1 MELRPGLLV
10 GKNVR
15 LLRPLGEGGMGSVWV
30 AEHLTLQ
37 TEVAVKL
44 VLSQLA
50 KDEQAV
56 KRFTTEATAAA
67 QIKSP
72 HVVQVFDH
80 GIWNGLPYIVME
92 LLEGE
97 DLEGRIARL
106 GKIPLEDMAVVLKQC
121 SKALTQ
127 AHTLGI
133 VHRDIKPANIYLLS
147 QGDGEIFVKLL
158 DFGIAKRTA
167 GENFA
172 KTATGALI
180 GTPFYMS
187 PEQVMEDRMIDFHAD
202 LWALAVVAYEALT
215 GKVPFSGAS
224 LGAICVAVNSCVY
237 TAATQI
243 NPALPPDVDR
253 FFAKAFSRDPNQRFG
268 SAKEMADAL
277 IAIAQSTG
285 WEGIAGQ
292 TGRIHLRASFPQGFP
307 HGPYGDPRRSGTP
320 LPGATP
326 MVPVPPPSYSGS
338 MHGPP
343 PASRHS
349 TGSGV
354 AWPAIPPPAPSQP
367 YLPPPSSALPARGS
381 RTDPLPHQHHADASL
396 QKMTLSGTTMS
407 GTDPA
412 RRKRRVAVAIVGG
425 ALLACVVLGLVI
437 VLALQSAKEPEP
449 SPALQPE
456 GLKSSSEPVPAA
468 PPSALPTVLPA
479 DVAPPTSSSADGT
492 QAAPSASASAPAEA
506 ASMAAPKPSAPS
518 KSGTLLKPP
527 AKNPPRRNHGF

>member
-44 VLSQLA
+44 VLSQLS
-50 KDEQAV
+50 KDEQTV

-106 GKIPLEDMAVVLKQC
+106 GKIPLEDMAVILKQC
-121 SKALTQ
+121 SKALMQ

-133 VHRDIKPANIYLLS
+133 VHRDIKPANIYLIA

-187 PEQVMEDRMIDFHAD
+187 PEQVMEDRSIDFHAD
-202 LWALAVVAYEALT
+202 LWALSVVAYEGLT
-215 GKVPFSGAS
+215 GKVPFNGAS

-237 TAATQI
+237 APASQL

-253 FFAKAFSRDPNQRFG
+253 WFAKAFARDPNQRFG
-268 SAKEMADAL
+268 SVKEMADAM
-277 IAIAQSTG
+277 ISIAQATG

-292 TGRIHLRASFPQGFP
+292 TGRIHIRASFPLGFP
-307 HGPYGDPRRSGTP
+307 QGAMVDPRRSGTP
-320 LPGATP
+320 LPGA
-326 MVPVPPPSYSGS
+326 VPVVPAPPPSYSGA
-338 MHGPP
+338 MQGGPP
-343 PASRHS
+343 PPRPSS
-349 TGSGV
+349 SGTSSGV
-354 AWPAIPPPAPSQP
+354 SWPGMPVPS
-367 YLPPPSSALPARGS
+367 LTPPPSSALPHRGS
-381 RTDPLPHQHHADASL
+381 RTDPLPQNVDAAM

-407 GTDPA
+407 DVDPA

-425 ALLACVVLGLVI
+425 ALVACVVLGLVI
-437 VLALQSAKEPEP
+437 ALAMRGAAVKDPDPTPAAHPDESPSAGA
-449 SPALQPE
+449 SL
-456 GLKSSSEPVPAA
+456 LPAA
-468 PPSALPTVLPA
+468 PPSSEPSIEPASALPSAAESAAGTA
-479 DVAPPTSSSADGT
+479 SSAPSGTSSSL
-492 QAAPSASASAPAEA
+492 PSKPLATGAST
-506 ASMAAPKPSAPS
+506 S
-518 KSGTLLKPP
+518 KSGSGVRPP
-527 AKNPPRRNHGF
+527 LKNPPRRNHGF